1 MPGRRIGLPAATLKG
16 RCNVSSPLEK
26 LEPRLIWK
34 HFDAIRQIPRPSKH
48 EERVAE
54 HIVSWAKSHRFEVKR
69 DGAGNVLVR
78 VPATAGHEKAPAI
91 VLQGHLDMVPE
102 KNSDVAFDFEKDA
115 IQVRVVGDYVYATG
129 TTLGSDNGIGVAAAM
144 AIAEDSKATHGP
156 LELLFT
162 IDEETGLTGAM
173 QLDAKLLSGRI
184 LLNLDTEEDAAL
196 YIGCAGGADTH
207 ATFTVTREEALKGT
221 VPVRISVRGLRGGHS
236 GVDIHENRGNAVKF
250 LLRTLNALR
259 AKGIEF
265 GIVTIAGGS
274 KHNAIPREA
283 DAVIRISKGNE
294 GTAFAVVDECARVL
308 KEEFGEIDPNQ
319 RLECVTLKDEE
330 DNRKVWIRF
339 DNDRVLDAML
349 ACAHGVLG
357 MSRAVP
363 GLVETSNNLAVVTTE
378 GNTVKVTT
386 SSRSSV
392 MPSLKAT
399 TEQIGAA
406 FRLGGAEVEQRDGYP
421 GWKPNPN
428 SPVLNTALKVFERE
442 FKKKPVVK
450 AIHAGLECGLIGEK
464 YPGMDM
470 VSLGPQIESPHSP
483 DERVQISTVDRFY
496 TFLKATL
503 AELA

>member
-1 MPGRRIGLPAATLKG
+1 M
-16 RCNVSSPLEK
+16 SSPLDK

-48 EERVAE
+48 EERIAE
-54 HIVSWAKSHRFEVKR
+54 HVVNWAKSHGLEVKR
-69 DGAGNVLVR
+69 DGAGNVLVK
-78 VPATAGHEKAPAI
+78 VPATPGHEKAPVI

-129 TTLGSDNGIGVAAAM
+129 TTLGSDNGVGVAAAM
-144 AIAEDSKATHGP
+144 AVAEEQKAVHGP

-173 QLDAKLLSGRI
+173 QLDNKLLAGRI
-184 LLNLDTEEDAAL
+184 LINLDTEEDAAL

-207 ATFTVTREEALKGT
+207 ATFTVSREDALKGT

-236 GVDIHENRGNAVKF
+236 GVDVHENRGNALKF
-250 LLRTLNALR
+250 LLRTLNALQG
-259 AKGIEF
+259 KGIEF
-265 GIVTIAGGS
+265 GIVSLAGGS

-283 DAVIRISKGNE
+283 DAVVRISKGNE
-294 GTAFAVVDECARVL
+294 SAAVAAVDSFARVL
-308 KEEFGEIDPNQ
+308 KEEFGEIDPSQ
-319 RLECVTLKDEE
+319 RVECVTLEDREE
-330 DNRKVWIRF
+330 NRKVWIRF
-339 DNDRVLDAML
+339 DNDRVLDALL
-349 ACAHGVLG
+349 ACPHGVLG

-421 GWKPNPN
+421 GWKPNP
-428 SPVLNTALKVFERE
+428 SSAVLNTALKVFERE
-442 FKKKPVVK
+442 FKKKPAVK

-470 VSLGPQIESPHSP
+470 VSMGPQIESPHSP

>member
-1 MPGRRIGLPAATLKG
+1 
-16 RCNVSSPLEK
+16 VSSPLDK
-26 LEPRLIWK
+26 LEPRLVWT

-48 EERVAE
+48 EEKIAE
-54 HIVSWAKSHRFEVKR
+54 HVVGWGTSRGLVTER
-69 DGAGNVLVR
+69 DAVGNVLVK
-78 VPATAGHEKAPAI
+78 VPATPGHAKAQVV

-129 TTLGSDNGIGVAAAM
+129 TTLGSDNGIGVATAM
-144 AIAEDSKATHGP
+144 AVAEDPKAVHGP

-173 QLDAKLLSGRI
+173 QLDPKLLTGRTMI
-184 LLNLDTEEDAAL
+184 NLDTEEDAAL

-207 ATFTVTREEALKGT
+207 ATFTVTREDALPQT
-221 VPVRISVRGLRGGHS
+221 LPVRISVRGLRGGHS
-236 GVDIHENRGNAVKF
+236 GVDIHENRGNALKF
-250 LLRTLNALR
+250 LLRTLAAVR
-259 AKGIEF
+259 SSGVEF
-265 GIVTIAGGS
+265 GIVSIAGGS

-283 DAVIRISKGNE
+283 DAVVRIAASSE
-294 GTAFAVVDECARVL
+294 GAVQAAVNDCARVL
-308 KEEFGEIDPNQ
+308 REEFGEIDPGQ
-319 RLECVTLKDEE
+319 RLECVTLEDRP
-330 DNRKVWIRF
+330 DNRKVFIRF
-339 DNDRVLDAML
+339 DNDRIVDALL
-349 ACAHGVLG
+349 ACPHGVLA

-378 GNTVKVTT
+378 GNAVKVVT

-399 TEQIGAA
+399 TEQVGAA
-406 FRLGGAEVEQRDGYP
+406 FRLGGAAVEQLDGYP

-428 SPVLNTALKVFERE
+428 SPVLNCALKVFERD
-442 FKKKPVVK
+442 FGKKPAVK

-470 VSLGPQIESPHSP
+470 VSMGPQIESPHSP
-483 DERVQISTVDRFY
+483 DERVQISTVDKFY
-496 TFLKATL
+496 RLLTATL
-503 AELA
+503 KELA

>member
-1 MPGRRIGLPAATLKG
+1 M
-16 RCNVSSPLEK
+16 SSPLNK
-26 LEPRLIWK
+26 LEPGLVWK

-54 HIVSWAKSHRFEVKR
+54 HVVSWAKGKNFEVKR
-69 DGAGNVLVR
+69 DGVGNVLVK
-78 VPATAGHEKAPAI
+78 VPPTPGHEKARAI

-102 KNSDVAFDFEKDA
+102 KNSDVAFDFENDA

-129 TTLGSDNGIGVAAAM
+129 TTLGADNGIGVAAAM
-144 AIAEDSKATHGP
+144 AVAEDADAVHGP

-173 QLDAKLLSGRI
+173 QLDPKLLAGRTM
-184 LLNLDTEEDAAL
+184 LNLDTEEDAAL

-207 ATFTVTREEALKGT
+207 AVFTVTRENALAGT

-236 GVDIHENRGNAVKF
+236 GVDIHENRGNALKF
-250 LLRTLNALR
+250 LLRTLNAMR
-259 AKGIEF
+259 QKGIEF
-265 GIVTIAGGS
+265 GIASIAGGS

-283 DAVIRISKGNE
+283 DVELRVAAASE
-294 GTAFAVVDECARVL
+294 GSVQAIVAECARAF
-308 KEEFGEIDPNQ
+308 KDEFGEIDPGQ
-319 RLECVTLKDEE
+319 RLECATIQDQEN
-330 DNRKVWIRF
+330 NRKVWIRS
-339 DNDRVLDAML
+339 DNDRVLDALL
-349 ACAHGVLG
+349 ACPHGVLA

-378 GNTVKVTT
+378 GNKVKVVA

-399 TEQIGAA
+399 TEQVGAA
-406 FRLGGAEVEQRDGYP
+406 FRLGGAEVEHLDGYP

-428 SPVLNTALKVFERE
+428 SPVLNIALKVFERE
-442 FKKKPVVK
+442 FGRKPVVR

-483 DERVQISTVDRFY
+483 DERVQISTVGRFY
-496 TFLKATL
+496 TLLKATL
-503 AELA
+503 KELA

>member
-1 MPGRRIGLPAATLKG
+1 M
-16 RCNVSSPLEK
+16 SSPLDK

-48 EERVAE
+48 EEQIAKHV
-54 HIVSWAKSHRFEVKR
+54 VSWGKSQGFQTTR
-69 DGAGNVLVR
+69 DGVGNVLVK
-78 VPATAGHEKAPAI
+78 VPATSGHEKAKVV

-102 KNSDVAFDFEKDA
+102 KNSDVTFDFEKDA
-115 IQVRVVGDYVYATG
+115 IQVRVVGDFVYATG

-144 AIAEDSKATHGP
+144 AVAEDRGAVHGP

-162 IDEETGLTGAM
+162 TDEETGLTGAM
-173 QLDAKLLSGRI
+173 QLDPRLLAGRTM
-184 LLNLDTEEDAAL
+184 LNLDTEEDAAL

-207 ATFTVTREEALKGT
+207 ATVTVTREDALPGT

-236 GVDIHENRGNAVKF
+236 GVDIHENRGNALKF
-250 LLRTLNALR
+250 LLRTLNAIR
-259 AKGIEF
+259 QKGIEF
-265 GIVTIAGGS
+265 GIASISGGS

-283 DAVIRISKGNE
+283 DAVVRVAATSE
-294 GTAFAVVDECARVL
+294 GTVQETVAECGRIF

-319 RLECVTLKDEE
+319 RLECVTLRSEE
-330 DNRKVWIRF
+330 GNRKVWIRF
-339 DNDRVLDAML
+339 DNDRILDALL
-349 ACAHGVLG
+349 ACPHGVLA

-363 GLVETSNNLAVVTTE
+363 GLVETSNNLAVVATE
-378 GNTVKVTT
+378 GNTVKIVA

-399 TEQIGAA
+399 TEQVGSV
-406 FRLGGAEVEQRDGYP
+406 FRLGGAEVEQLDGYP

-428 SPVLNTALKVFERE
+428 SPVLNTALRVFERE
-442 FKKKPVVK
+442 FGAKPAVK

-483 DERVQISTVDRFY
+483 DERVQIPTVEKFY
-496 TFLKATL
+496 TLLKAIL
-503 AELA
+503 KELA

>member
-1 MPGRRIGLPAATLKG
+1 M
-16 RCNVSSPLEK
+16 SSPLDK

-48 EERVAE
+48 EERIAE
-54 HIVSWAKSHRFEVKR
+54 HVANWAKSHGLEVKR
-69 DGAGNVLVR
+69 DGAGNVLVK
-78 VPATAGHEKAPAI
+78 VPATPGHEKAPVI

-129 TTLGSDNGIGVAAAM
+129 TTLGSDNGVGVAAAM
-144 AIAEDSKATHGP
+144 AVAEDQKAVHGP

-173 QLDAKLLSGRI
+173 QLDNKLLAGRI
-184 LLNLDTEEDAAL
+184 LINLDTEEDAAL

-207 ATFTVTREEALKGT
+207 ATFTVSREDALKGT

-236 GVDIHENRGNAVKF
+236 GVDVHENRGNALKF
-250 LLRTLNALR
+250 LLRTLNALQG
-259 AKGIEF
+259 KGIEF
-265 GIVTIAGGS
+265 GIVSLAGGS

-294 GTAFAVVDECARVL
+294 SAAVAAVDSFARVL
-308 KEEFGEIDPNQ
+308 KEEFGEIDPGQ
-319 RLECVTLKDEE
+319 RVECVTLEDREE
-330 DNRKVWIRF
+330 NRKVWIRF
-339 DNDRVLDAML
+339 DNDRVLDALL
-349 ACAHGVLG
+349 ACPHGVLG

-421 GWKPNPN
+421 GWKPNP
-428 SPVLNTALKVFERE
+428 SSAVLNTALKVFERE
-442 FKKKPVVK
+442 FKKKPAVK

-470 VSLGPQIESPHSP
+470 VSMGPQIESPHSP

>member
-1 MPGRRIGLPAATLKG
+1 
-16 RCNVSSPLEK
+16 VSSPLDK

-48 EERVAE
+48 EERIAE
-54 HIVSWAKSHRFEVKR
+54 HVANWAKSHGLEVKR
-69 DGAGNVLVR
+69 DGAGNVLVK
-78 VPATAGHEKAPAI
+78 VPATPGHEKAPVI

-129 TTLGSDNGIGVAAAM
+129 TTLGSDNGVGVAAAM
-144 AIAEDSKATHGP
+144 AVAEDQKAVHGP

-173 QLDAKLLSGRI
+173 QLDTKLLAGRI
-184 LLNLDTEEDAAL
+184 LINLDTEEDAAL

-207 ATFTVTREEALKGT
+207 ATFTVSREDALKGT
-221 VPVRISVRGLRGGHS
+221 VPVRVSVRGLRGGHS
-236 GVDIHENRGNAVKF
+236 GVDVHENRGNALKF
-250 LLRTLNALR
+250 LLRTLNALQG
-259 AKGIEF
+259 KGIEF
-265 GIVTIAGGS
+265 GIVSLAGGS

-294 GTAFAVVDECARVL
+294 SAAVAAVDSFARVL
-308 KEEFGEIDPNQ
+308 KEEFGEIDPGQ
-319 RLECVTLKDEE
+319 RVECVTLEDREE
-330 DNRKVWIRF
+330 NRKVWIRF
-339 DNDRVLDAML
+339 DNDRVLDALL
-349 ACAHGVLG
+349 ACPHGVLG

-421 GWKPNPN
+421 GWKPNP
-428 SPVLNTALKVFERE
+428 SSAVLNTALKVFERE
-442 FKKKPVVK
+442 FKKKPAVK
-450 AIHAGLECGLIGEK
+450 AIHAGLECGLKIAGYDDIKEGDVLEF
-464 YPGMDM
+464 YQ
-470 VSLGPQIESPHSP
+470 LIEVA
-483 DERVQISTVDRFY
+483 RR
-496 TFLKATL
+496 L
-503 AELA
+503 

>member
-1 MPGRRIGLPAATLKG
+1 MPGRRVGNEAVTHRG
-16 RCNVSSPLEK
+16 RWNVSSPLEK
-26 LEPRLIWK
+26 LEPHLIWK

-54 HIVSWAKSHRFEVKR
+54 HVVSWARSQGFEVKK
-69 DGAGNVLVR
+69 DGAGNVLVK
-78 VPATAGHEKAPAI
+78 VPATPGHEKAPTI

-102 KNSDVAFDFEKDA
+102 KNSDVTFDFLKDA
-115 IQVRVVGDYVYATG
+115 IQVRVEGDYVYATG
-129 TTLGSDNGIGVAAAM
+129 TTLGSDNGIGVSSAM
-144 AIAEDSKATHGP
+144 AVAEDSGAVHGP

-162 IDEETGLTGAM
+162 VDEETGLTGAM
-173 QLDAKLLSGRI
+173 QLDPKLLTGRT

-207 ATFTVTREEALKGT
+207 ATFTITREEALKGS
-221 VPVRISVRGLRGGHS
+221 VPIRISVRGLRGGHS
-236 GVDIHENRGNAVKF
+236 GVDIHENRGNALKF
-250 LLRTLNALR
+250 LLRTINAIR
-259 AKGIEF
+259 QKGIEF
-265 GIVTIAGGS
+265 GIVSITGGS

-283 DAVIRISKGNE
+283 DAVLRISKGTEN
-294 GTAFAVVDECARVL
+294 AVIAAVDEYARVL
-308 KEEFGEIDPNQ
+308 KEEFGEIDPGQ
-319 RLECVTLKDEE
+319 RVECVTLRDEK
-330 DNRKVWIRF
+330 DNRNVWIRF
-339 DNDRVLDAML
+339 DNERVLDALL
-349 ACAHGVLG
+349 ACPHGVLA

-363 GLVETSNNLAVVTTE
+363 GLVETSNNLAVATTE
-378 GNTVKVTT
+378 GDSVKVTT

-399 TEQIGAA
+399 TEQIAAA
-406 FRLGGAEVEQRDGYP
+406 FRLGGAQVDLRDGYP

-428 SPVLNTALKVFERE
+428 SPVLKTALRVFERE
-442 FKKKPVVK
+442 FKKKPAVK

-470 VSLGPQIESPHSP
+470 VSMGPQIESPHSP

-496 TFLKATL
+496 RFLKATL

>member
-1 MPGRRIGLPAATLKG
+1 M
-16 RCNVSSPLEK
+16 SSPLEK
-26 LEPRLIWK
+26 LEPRLVWK

-54 HIVSWAKSHRFEVKR
+54 HVVSWARSQGFEVKR

-78 VPATAGHEKAPAI
+78 VPATKGHEKASVI

-102 KNSDVAFDFEKDA
+102 KNSDVTFDFMEDA
-115 IQVRVVGDYVYATG
+115 IQVRTVGDYVYATG
-129 TTLGSDNGIGVAAAM
+129 TTLGSDNGVGVSAAM
-144 AIAEDSKATHGP
+144 AIAEDPKAVHGP

-162 IDEETGLTGAM
+162 VDEETGLTGAM
-173 QLDAKLLSGRI
+173 QLDQKLLTGRTLI
-184 LLNLDTEEDAAL
+184 NLDTEEDAAL

-207 ATFTVTREEALKGT
+207 VTFAVTREDALKGT
-221 VPVRISVRGLRGGHS
+221 VPARISVRGLRGGHS
-236 GVDIHENRGNAVKF
+236 GVDIHENRGNAVKL
-250 LLRTLNALR
+250 LLRTLNAAR
-259 AKGIEF
+259 GKGIEF
-265 GIVTIAGGS
+265 GVVSLAGGS

-283 DAVIRISKGNE
+283 DAVLRIAKGDQN
-294 GTAFAVVDECARVL
+294 ALVAVVDDSGRVF
-308 KEEFGEIDPNQ
+308 KEEFGEIDPNL

-330 DNRKVWIRF
+330 ANRKVWIRF
-339 DNDRVLDAML
+339 DNERVLDALL
-349 ACAHGVLG
+349 ACPHGVLA

-378 GNTVKVTT
+378 GTTVKATT

-399 TEQIGAA
+399 TEQIAA
-406 FRLGGAEVEQRDGYP
+406 VFRLGGAQVEQRDGYP
-421 GWKPNPN
+421 GWKPNTA
-428 SPVLNTALKVFERE
+428 SPVLNTALKVFERD
-442 FKKKPVVK
+442 FGKKPAVK

-470 VSLGPQIESPHSP
+470 VSMGPQIESPHSP
-483 DERVQISTVDRFY
+483 DERVQISTVGRFY

>member
-1 MPGRRIGLPAATLKG
+1 MA
-16 RCNVSSPLEK
+16 SPLDK

-48 EERVAE
+48 EERIAE
-54 HIVSWAKSHRFEVKR
+54 HVMNWARSRGLDVKR
-69 DGAGNVLVR
+69 DGTGNVLVK
-78 VPATAGHEKAPAI
+78 VPATSGHEKAPVI

-102 KNSDVAFDFEKDA
+102 KNSDVAFDFMKDA
-115 IQVRVVGDYVYATG
+115 IQVRVVGDYIYATG
-129 TTLGSDNGIGVAAAM
+129 TTLGSDNGVGVAAAM
-144 AIAEDSKATHGP
+144 AVAEDQKAVHGP

-173 QLDAKLLSGRI
+173 QLDSKLLKGRTLI
-184 LLNLDTEEDAAL
+184 NLDTEEDAAL

-207 ATFTVTREEALKGT
+207 ATFTVSREEALKGT
-221 VPVRISVRGLRGGHS
+221 IPVRVSVRGLRGGHS
-236 GVDIHENRGNAVKF
+236 GVDIHENRGNALKF
-250 LLRTLNALR
+250 LLRILNALR
-259 AKGIEF
+259 GKGIEF
-265 GIVTIAGGS
+265 GIVSLAGGS

-283 DAVIRISKGNE
+283 DAVLRISRDAE
-294 GTAFAVVDECARVL
+294 SAVAAAVDEYARVL
-308 KEEFGEIDPNQ
+308 KEEYGEIDPNQ
-319 RLECVTLKDEE
+319 RLEFVALKDEE
-330 DNRKVWIRF
+330 GNRKVWIRF
-339 DNDRVLDAML
+339 DNDRVLDALL
-349 ACAHGVLG
+349 AVPHGVLG

-378 GNTVKVTT
+378 GDSVKVTT

-399 TEQIGAA
+399 TEQVAAA

-421 GWKPNPN
+421 GWKPNPE
-428 SPVLNTALKVFERE
+428 SAVLNTALRVFERE
-442 FKKKPVVK
+442 FKKQPAVK

-470 VSLGPQIESPHSP
+470 VSMGPQIESPHSP

>member
-1 MPGRRIGLPAATLKG
+1 MA
-16 RCNVSSPLEK
+16 SPLDK

-48 EERVAE
+48 EERIAE
-54 HIVSWAKSHRFEVKR
+54 HVVNWARSHRFEVKR
-69 DGAGNVLVR
+69 DGAGNVVVR
-78 VPATAGHEKAPAI
+78 VPATSGHEKAPVI

-102 KNSDVAFDFEKDA
+102 KNSDVAFDFLKDA
-115 IQVRVVGDYVYATG
+115 IQVRIVGDYLYATG

-144 AIAEDSKATHGP
+144 AVAEDPDAMHGP

-173 QLDAKLLSGRI
+173 ELDGKTLTGRTMI
-184 LLNLDTEEDAAL
+184 NLDTEEDAAL
-196 YIGCAGGADTH
+196 YIGCAGGADTL
-207 ATFTVTREEALKGT
+207 ATFTVAREDALPGT
-221 VPVRISVRGLRGGHS
+221 LPVRISVRGLRGGHS
-236 GVDIHENRGNAVKF
+236 GVDIHENRGNALKF
-250 LLRTLNALR
+250 LVRTLNAIR
-259 AKGIEF
+259 QKGIEF
-265 GIVTIAGGS
+265 GIVSLAGGS

-283 DAVIRISKGNE
+283 DAVVRIAKAGE
-294 GTAFAVVDECARVL
+294 GAVQAPVDDCARL
-308 KEEFGEIDPNQ
+308 FKEEFGEIDPNQ
-319 RLECVTLKDEE
+319 RLECVALKDDV

-349 ACAHGVLG
+349 ACPHGVLG

-363 GLVETSNNLAVVTTE
+363 GLVETSNNLAVVVTE

-399 TEQIGAA
+399 TEQVGAA
-406 FRLGGAEVEQRDGYP
+406 FRLGGAEVEQHDGYP
-421 GWKPNPN
+421 GWKPNPG
-428 SPVLNTALKVFERE
+428 SKVLNTAVKVFERQ
-442 FKKKPVVK
+442 FGKKPAIR

-470 VSLGPQIESPHSP
+470 VSMGPQIESPHSP
-483 DERVQISTVDRFY
+483 DERVQISTVERFY
-496 TFLKATL
+496 KLLKTTL

>member
-1 MPGRRIGLPAATLKG
+1 M
-16 RCNVSSPLEK
+16 SSPLDK

-48 EERVAE
+48 EERIAE
-54 HIVSWAKSHRFEVKR
+54 HVVNWAKSHGLEVKR
-69 DGAGNVLVR
+69 DGAGNVLVK
-78 VPATAGHEKAPAI
+78 VPATPGHEKAPVI

-129 TTLGSDNGIGVAAAM
+129 TTLGSDNGVGVAAAM
-144 AIAEDSKATHGP
+144 AVAEEQKAVHGP

-173 QLDAKLLSGRI
+173 QLDNKLLAGRI
-184 LLNLDTEEDAAL
+184 LINLDTEEDAAL

-207 ATFTVTREEALKGT
+207 ATFTVSREDALKGT

-236 GVDIHENRGNAVKF
+236 GVDVHENRGNALKF
-250 LLRTLNALR
+250 LLRTLNALQG
-259 AKGIEF
+259 KGIEF
-265 GIVTIAGGS
+265 GIVSLAGGS

-294 GTAFAVVDECARVL
+294 SAAVAAVDSFARVL
-308 KEEFGEIDPNQ
+308 KEEFGEIDPGQ
-319 RLECVTLKDEE
+319 RVECVTLEDREE
-330 DNRKVWIRF
+330 NRKVWIRF
-339 DNDRVLDAML
+339 DNDRVLDALL
-349 ACAHGVLG
+349 ACPHGVLG

-421 GWKPNPN
+421 GWKPNP
-428 SPVLNTALKVFERE
+428 SSAVLNTALKVFERE
-442 FKKKPVVK
+442 FKKKPAVK

-470 VSLGPQIESPHSP
+470 VSMGPQIESPHSP

>member
-1 MPGRRIGLPAATLKG
+1 
-16 RCNVSSPLEK
+16 VSSPLDK

-48 EERVAE
+48 EERIAE
-54 HIVSWAKSHRFEVKR
+54 HVANWAKSHGLEVKR
-69 DGAGNVLVR
+69 DGAGNVLVK
-78 VPATAGHEKAPAI
+78 VPATAGHEKAPVI

-129 TTLGSDNGIGVAAAM
+129 TTLGSDNGVGVAAAM
-144 AIAEDSKATHGP
+144 AVAEDQKAVHGP

-173 QLDAKLLSGRI
+173 QLDTKLLAGRI
-184 LLNLDTEEDAAL
+184 LINLDTEEDAAL

-207 ATFTVTREEALKGT
+207 ATFTVSREDALKGT
-221 VPVRISVRGLRGGHS
+221 VPVRVSVRGLRGGHS
-236 GVDIHENRGNAVKF
+236 GVDVHENRGNALKF
-250 LLRTLNALR
+250 LLRTLNALQG
-259 AKGIEF
+259 KGIEF
-265 GIVTIAGGS
+265 GIVSLAGGS

-294 GTAFAVVDECARVL
+294 SAAVAAVDSFARVL
-308 KEEFGEIDPNQ
+308 KEEFGEIDPGQ
-319 RLECVTLKDEE
+319 RVECVTLEDREE
-330 DNRKVWIRF
+330 NRKVWIRF
-339 DNDRVLDAML
+339 DNDRVLDALL
-349 ACAHGVLG
+349 ACPHGVLG

-421 GWKPNPN
+421 GWKPNP
-428 SPVLNTALKVFERE
+428 SSAVLNTALKVFERE
-442 FKKKPVVK
+442 FKKKPAVK
-450 AIHAGLECGLIGEK
+450 AIHAGLECGLSGEK

-470 VSLGPQIESPHSP
+470 VSMGPQIESPHSP

>member
-1 MPGRRIGLPAATLKG
+1 VA
-16 RCNVSSPLEK
+16 SPLDK

-48 EERVAE
+48 EERIAE
-54 HIVSWAKSHRFEVKR
+54 HVMNWARSQGLEVKR
-69 DGAGNVLVR
+69 DGTGNVVVK
-78 VPATAGHEKAPAI
+78 VPATPGHEKAPVI
-91 VLQGHLDMVPE
+91 ILQGHLDMVPE
-102 KNSDVAFDFEKDA
+102 KNSDVAFDFMKDA

-129 TTLGSDNGIGVAAAM
+129 TTLGSDNGVGVAAAM
-144 AIAEDSKATHGP
+144 AVAEDRKAVHGP

-173 QLDAKLLSGRI
+173 ELDSKLLKGRTLI
-184 LLNLDTEEDAAL
+184 NLDTEEDAAL

-207 ATFTVTREEALKGT
+207 ATFTVSREEALSGAL
-221 VPVRISVRGLRGGHS
+221 PVRISVRGLRGGHS
-236 GVDIHENRGNAVKF
+236 GVDIHENRGNALKF

-259 AKGIEF
+259 GKGIEF
-265 GIVTIAGGS
+265 GIVSLAGGS

-283 DAVIRISKGNE
+283 DAVLRISRDAE
-294 GTAFAVVDECARVL
+294 SAVAAEVDEYARVL
-308 KEEFGEIDPNQ
+308 KEEYGEVDPNQ
-319 RLECVTLKDEE
+319 RLEFVALKDEE
-330 DNRKVWIRF
+330 GNRKVWIRF
-339 DNDRVLDAML
+339 DNDRVLDALL
-349 ACAHGVLG
+349 ACPHGVLA

-363 GLVETSNNLAVVTTE
+363 GLVETSNNLAVVNTE
-378 GNTVKVTT
+378 GDSVKVTT

-399 TEQIGAA
+399 TEQVGAA
-406 FRLGGAEVEQRDGYP
+406 FRLGGAAVEQRDGYP
-421 GWKPNPN
+421 GWKPNPE
-428 SPVLNTALKVFERE
+428 SPVLKTALRVYERE
-442 FKKKPVVK
+442 FKKQPAVK

-470 VSLGPQIESPHSP
+470 VSMGPQIESPHSP

-503 AELA
+503 TELA